1 MHEYARRAVRARF
14 FTSSPR
20 DCDSLEYLSF
30 SIALLDRRIIAS
42 VMGSS
47 IWRHCFNIVQKS
59 SSNNID
65 LSSRGRSLKED
76 QVIQLL
82 GDGNF
87 SDIEDFEDDD
97 DEIQPSTFEN
107 LQLDDPE
114 PEPQPSV
121 APEPEPMQDTPGPS
135 QLTPRPRSLRPP
147 SRKRVWKQKI
157 LYYVAKG
164 TN

>member
-1 MHEYARRAVRARF
+1 M
-14 FTSSPR
+14 
-20 DCDSLEYLSF
+20 YLNYSNCC
-30 SIALLDRRIIAS
+30 STE
-42 VMGSS
+42 
-47 IWRHCFNIVQKS
+47 VQKNS
-59 SSNNID
+59 
-65 LSSRGRSLKED
+65 GRSLNED

-82 GDGNF
+82 GDVNF

-121 APEPEPMQDTPGPS
+121 APEPKPMQDTPGPS

-157 LYYVAKG
+157 LYHVAKG

>member
-1 MHEYARRAVRARF
+1 M
-14 FTSSPR
+14 
-20 DCDSLEYLSF
+20 
-30 SIALLDRRIIAS
+30 LLY
-42 VMGSS
+42 
-47 IWRHCFNIVQKS
+47 K
-59 SSNNID
+59 
-65 LSSRGRSLKED
+65 GRSLNED

-97 DEIQPSTFEN
+97 DEIQPSTIEN

-121 APEPEPMQDTPGPS
+121 APEPEPMQDTPGSS

-157 LYYVAKG
+157 LIMLPKARINV
-164 TN
+164 

>member
-1 MHEYARRAVRARF
+1 MAAFFDPRRAA
-14 FTSSPR
+14 
-20 DCDSLEYLSF
+20 
-30 SIALLDRRIIAS
+30 
-42 VMGSS
+42 
-47 IWRHCFNIVQKS
+47 
-59 SSNNID
+59 
-65 LSSRGRSLKED
+65 GRSLNED

-135 QLTPRPRSLRPP
+135 QLLLPRHLLEREFG
-147 SRKRVWKQKI
+147 SRFMCYVRMISVRNRINEKR
-157 LYYVAKG
+157 
-164 TN
+164 

>member
-1 MHEYARRAVRARF
+1 MAAFFDPRRAA
-14 FTSSPR
+14 
-20 DCDSLEYLSF
+20 
-30 SIALLDRRIIAS
+30 
-42 VMGSS
+42 
-47 IWRHCFNIVQKS
+47 
-59 SSNNID
+59 
-65 LSSRGRSLKED
+65 GRSLNED

-157 LYYVAKG
+157 LYHVAKG